1 MYLYILQINFSYNMY
16 YIKFKRS
23 IHFSLRGGNIHYYSH
38 PHAILPGKNIN
49 IIVLVSS
56 QILSKSD
63 LWWLRLIFTR
73 NSFQGTQKQQLGE
86 KHHFSTPSAL
96 LSYTP
101 FEQTPLRNR
110 YHFRRFFRRCRGRA
124 CRLGAFWVC
133 GEQVS
138 WILVI
143 HKYTPKGNDHMGPT
157 QREK

>member
-56 QILSKSD
+56 RVLSKSD

-73 NSFQGTQKQQLGE
+73 NSFRETQKQLGE
-86 KHHFSTPSAL
+86 KHHFRHLPPCWVTHLSNTPNSQPLPFPTIFRDSFYNWRCREKGMPIGCVLGVWGASFL
-96 LSYTP
+96 DFSYT
-101 FEQTPLRNR
+101 
-110 YHFRRFFRRCRGRA
+110 
-124 CRLGAFWVC
+124 
-133 GEQVS
+133 
-138 WILVI
+138 
-143 HKYTPKGNDHMGPT
+143 
-157 QREK
+157 